1 MVLKKVYLMS
11 ANLKSVKIWIFVVL
25 CFVFV
30 YNLYYLIHGLQFTW
44 WTYTVLG
51 GPAPYYYRT
60 ISSIGHTLRFIG
72 LFLALQAAYHVWG
85 PKAKPFSAVKNRVSA
100 ALFLEAAYYITFVPG
115 LLNIM
120 DFGRFLPEMTFFAS
134 IYFLQML
141 LITPF
146 LIILGLKI
154 KNETGTGLQKWAGLA
169 CVGYIAA
176 IWVNIAFRWFF
187 MSFQEGIQF
196 LLTGITAFGFLPS
209 IFTLSLSVVF
219 GIAGAIKLAK
229 NGNNA
234 IRWFGLSAVMLGT
247 HFVIYLVYNAVG
259 GMLDFAILT
268 EVWAVSLLGLGLSI
282 IRQKI

>member
-1 MVLKKVYLMS
+1 M
-11 ANLKSVKIWIFVVL
+11 ATQLKSVKIWVFVVL
-25 CFVFV
+25 CSVFV

-72 LFLALQAAYHVWG
+72 LFFALQAVYLVWG
-85 PKAKPFSAVKNRVSA
+85 PKAKPFSSVKNKVSI
-100 ALFLEAAYYITFVPG
+100 ALILEAAYYITFVPS

-120 DFGRFLPEMTFFAS
+120 DYSRFLPEMTFFAS

-146 LIILGLKI
+146 LMILGFKV
-154 KNETGTGLQKWAGLA
+154 KNEKEDKMNAGLLKWVGMA

-176 IWVNIAFRWFF
+176 ICVNISFRWFF
-187 MSFQEGIQF
+187 MSFQEGVQF
-196 LLTGITAFGFLPS
+196 LLTGITAIGFLPS
-209 IFTLSLSVVF
+209 ITTLSLSVVF
-219 GIAGAIKLAK
+219 AIVGALKLSK
-229 NGNNA
+229 NRNNA
-234 IRWFGLSAVMLGT
+234 IRWFGLSTIMLGA
-247 HFVIYLVYNAVG
+247 HFIIYLLFNAYVD
-259 GMLDFAILT
+259 MLDFAILT

-282 IRQKI
+282 IRQKN

>member
-1 MVLKKVYLMS
+1 
-11 ANLKSVKIWIFVVL
+11 
-25 CFVFV
+25 
-30 YNLYYLIHGLQFTW
+30 
-44 WTYTVLG
+44 
-51 GPAPYYYRT
+51 
-60 ISSIGHTLRFIG
+60 
-72 LFLALQAAYHVWG
+72 
-85 PKAKPFSAVKNRVSA
+85 
-100 ALFLEAAYYITFVPG
+100 
-115 LLNIM
+115 
-120 DFGRFLPEMTFFAS
+120 
-134 IYFLQML
+134 
-141 LITPF
+141 
-146 LIILGLKI
+146 
-154 KNETGTGLQKWAGLA
+154 
-169 CVGYIAA
+169 
-176 IWVNIAFRWFF
+176 

-229 NGNNA
+229 KGNNA

>member
-1 MVLKKVYLMS
+1 MS
-11 ANLKSVKIWIFVVL
+11 THLKSIKIRVFVVL
-25 CFVFV
+25 CSVFV

-51 GPAPYYYRT
+51 GPAPNYYRS

-72 LFLALQAAYHVWG
+72 LFLAIQAAYQVWG
-85 PKAKPFSAVKNRVSA
+85 PKAKPFSSVKNKISI
-100 ALFLEAAYYITFVPG
+100 ALILEAAYYITFIPG
-115 LLNIM
+115 TINIM
-120 DFGRFLPEMTFFAS
+120 DFSEFLPGNNFFAS
-134 IYFLQML
+134 IYFLQIL

-146 LIILGLKI
+146 LIILGFKVRNKMGI
-154 KNETGTGLQKWAGLA
+154 GLLKWAGIA
-169 CVGYIAA
+169 CVGYITA
-176 IWVNIAFRWFF
+176 IWINIAFRWFF

-196 LLTGITAFGFLPS
+196 LLTGSTALGFLPS

-219 GIAGAIKLAK
+219 GIVGAIKLAK

-234 IRWFGLSAVMLGT
+234 IRWFGLSAVMLGI

-268 EVWAVSLLGLGLSI
+268 EVWAVSFLGLGLSI
-282 IRQKI
+282 LRHKI

>member
-1 MVLKKVYLMS
+1 M
-11 ANLKSVKIWIFVVL
+11 ATQLKSVKIWVFVVL
-25 CFVFV
+25 CSVFV

-72 LFLALQAAYHVWG
+72 LFFALQAVYLVWG
-85 PKAKPFSAVKNRVSA
+85 PKAKPFSSVKNKVSI
-100 ALFLEAAYYITFVPG
+100 ALILEAAYYITFVPS

-120 DFGRFLPEMTFFAS
+120 DYSRFLPEMTFFAS

-146 LIILGLKI
+146 LMILGFKV
-154 KNETGTGLQKWAGLA
+154 KNEKEDKMNAGLLKWVGMA

-176 IWVNIAFRWFF
+176 ICVNISFRWFF
-187 MSFQEGIQF
+187 MSFQEGVQF
-196 LLTGITAFGFLPS
+196 LLTGITAIGFLPS
-209 IFTLSLSVVF
+209 ITTLSLSVVF
-219 GIAGAIKLAK
+219 AIVGALKLSK
-229 NGNNA
+229 NRNNA
-234 IRWFGLSAVMLGT
+234 IRWFGLSKIMLGA
-247 HFVIYLVYNAVG
+247 HFIIYLLFNAYVD
-259 GMLDFAILT
+259 MLDFAILT

-282 IRQKI
+282 IRQKN

>member
-1 MVLKKVYLMS
+1 MP

-146 LIILGLKI
+146 LVILGLKVRN
-154 KNETGTGLQKWAGLA
+154 KMGTGLLKLAGIT
-169 CVGYIAA
+169 CVGYITA
-176 IWVNIAFRWFF
+176 IWINIAFRWFF

-209 IFTLSLSVVF
+209 IFTLSLSVIF

-229 NGNNA
+229 KGNNV

-247 HFVIYLVYNAVG
+247 HCNL
-259 GMLDFAILT
+259 LDLQCSWWHAGFCDFDR
-268 EVWAVSLLGLGLSI
+268 GLGCISFRLGSEHHKTQNLI
-282 IRQKI
+282 GF

>member
-1 MVLKKVYLMS
+1 MS
-11 ANLKSVKIWIFVVL
+11 THLKSIKIWVFVVL
-25 CFVFV
+25 CSVFV

-51 GPAPYYYRT
+51 GPAPNYYRS

-72 LFLALQAAYHVWG
+72 LFLAIQAAYQVWG
-85 PKAKPFSAVKNRVSA
+85 PKAKPFSSVKNKISI
-100 ALFLEAAYYITFVPG
+100 ALIFEAVYYITFIPG
-115 LLNIM
+115 TINIL
-120 DFGRFLPEMTFFAS
+120 DFSEFLPGNNFFAS
-134 IYFLQML
+134 IYFLQIL

-146 LIILGLKI
+146 LIILGFKVRNKMGI
-154 KNETGTGLQKWAGLA
+154 GLLKWAGIA
-169 CVGYIAA
+169 CVGYITA
-176 IWVNIAFRWFF
+176 IWINIAFRWFF

-196 LLTGITAFGFLPS
+196 LLTGSTALGFLPS

-219 GIAGAIKLAK
+219 GIVGAIKLAK

-234 IRWFGLSAVMLGT
+234 IRWFGLSAVMLGI

-268 EVWAVSLLGLGLSI
+268 EVWAVSFLGLGLSI
-282 IRQKI
+282 LRHKI

>member
-1 MVLKKVYLMS
+1 M
-11 ANLKSVKIWIFVVL
+11 ATQLKSVKIWVFVVL
-25 CFVFV
+25 CSVFV

-72 LFLALQAAYHVWG
+72 LFFALQAVYLVWG
-85 PKAKPFSAVKNRVSA
+85 PKAKPFSSVKNKVSI
-100 ALFLEAAYYITFVPG
+100 ALILEAAYYITFVPS

-120 DFGRFLPEMTFFAS
+120 DYSRFLPEMTFFAS

-146 LIILGLKI
+146 LMILGFKV
-154 KNETGTGLQKWAGLA
+154 KNEKEDKMNAGLLKWVGMA

-176 IWVNIAFRWFF
+176 ICVNISFRWFF
-187 MSFQEGIQF
+187 MSFQEGVQF
-196 LLTGITAFGFLPS
+196 LLTGITAIGFLPS
-209 IFTLSLSVVF
+209 ITTLSLSVVF
-219 GIAGAIKLAK
+219 AIVGALKLSK
-229 NGNNA
+229 NRNNA
-234 IRWFGLSAVMLGT
+234 IRWFGLSTIMLGA
-247 HFVIYLVYNAVG
+247 HFVIYLLFNAYVD
-259 GMLDFAILT
+259 MLDFAILT

-282 IRQKI
+282 IRQKN